1 MNSFKHTSAIAE
13 IKGKLFRDEP
23 LVVVNVDHPSPSL
36 VEILSQQKVDIV
48 FFDVRVGKIIDG
60 TFKHEFLQFCRRNTL
75 NIDMAIEI
83 QFSFM
88 HIFNAYNDVK

>member
-1 MNSFKHTSAIAE
+1 MNEE
-13 IKGKLFRDEP
+13 ITLRPNDVKYLF
-23 LVVVNVDHPSPSL
+23 NVL
-36 VEILSQQKVDIV
+36 AK
-48 FFDVRVGKIIDG
+48 
-60 TFKHEFLQFCRRNTL
+60 TYRRNTL